1 MSRAQDASGP
11 HQPSHLSLRVCRA
24 SIECA
29 SIDVNPHRSTAAYQT
44 PDSRYPPW
52 PMLAVISY
60 PPIPVWDIGPF
71 QFSLHG
77 VFAAVGFVAGAWLAT
92 REMRKRDFDTIKY
105 QSALTWG
112 LVGALIGAR
121 YFTSPA
127 QLLAG
132 AGLADALNPLQGNFS
147 IMGGFAGGILAG
159 GWRMRQ
165 VGLPVLPTL
174 DLSAFGLAL
183 GTIVG
188 RIGDLI
194 IVEHLGKATTAP
206 WGYGIR
212 PGDDVAPV
220 HNALECV
227 EATARADG
235 FCGIYHHVAA
245 YDMLGAAV
253 LIGVLYLLYRH
264 IELRYGQLFFAWVTW
279 YGIQRFLLD
288 SLRYGS
294 GDATIGA
301 LTWNQL
307 SGFLAGLGGLVILWW
322 LGRNQPVVS
331 PEADRRFVAAAERVD
346 PDVEDEDDDE
356 FLEEDVSLDQ

>member
-1 MSRAQDASGP
+1 
-11 HQPSHLSLRVCRA
+11 
-24 SIECA
+24 
-29 SIDVNPHRSTAAYQT
+29 
-44 PDSRYPPW
+44 
-52 PMLAVISY
+52 MLAVISY
-60 PPIPVWDIGPF
+60 PPIPIWDVGPF

-92 REMRKRDFDTIKY
+92 RELRKRGFDTVKY

-112 LVGALIGAR
+112 LIGALIGAR

-132 AGLADALNPLQGNFS
+132 ASLADALHPLRGNFS
-147 IMGGFAGGILAG
+147 IMGGFAGGIIAG

-174 DLSAFGLAL
+174 DLSSFGLAL

-188 RIGDLI
+188 RIGDLA
-194 IVEHLGKATTAP
+194 IVEHLGRATAAP

-212 PGDDVAPV
+212 PGYDVAPV
-220 HNALECV
+220 HDALQC

-235 FCGIYHHVAA
+235 LCGIYHHVAA
-245 YDMLGAAV
+245 YDMIGAAV
-253 LIGVLYLLYRH
+253 LIGVLYLLYRN

-288 SLRYGS
+288 SLRFGS
-294 GDATIGA
+294 GDAEIGA
-301 LTWNQL
+301 ITWNQL
-307 SGFLAGLGGLVILWW
+307 SGFVAGLAGLVILWW
-322 LGRNQPVVS
+322 LGRNQPIVS
-331 PEADRRFVAAAERVD
+331 AEADRRLVAAADRLE
-346 PDVEDEDDDE
+346 EDEGEDEEDDE
-356 FLEEDVSLDQ
+356 EEDVSVD